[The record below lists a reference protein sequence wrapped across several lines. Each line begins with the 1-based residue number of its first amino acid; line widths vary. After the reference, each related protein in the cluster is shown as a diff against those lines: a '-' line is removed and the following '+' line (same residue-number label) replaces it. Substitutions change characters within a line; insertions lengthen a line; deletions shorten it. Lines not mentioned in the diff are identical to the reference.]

1 MKLRQASNSSKW
13 VLEAAKLAYANK
25 AKDSITSAVLPLST
39 KDVIS
44 SAVPVKCVVLTL
56 KNMSQMKKLM
66 EI

>member
-1 MKLRQASNSSKW
+1 MKLRQASNRSKW
-13 VLEAAKLAYANK
+13 VLEAAKLAYANE

-39 KDVIS
+39 KGVIS

-56 KNMSQMKKLM
+56 KNMSDMKKLM